1 MPSVTSIA
9 VEGGN
14 QMSNAIAVE
23 VIATRILELRGKKV
37 MLDRDLAKLYGVK
50 VKRLNEQVK
59 RNTKRFPDDF
69 MFQIT
74 KEEINS
80 LRSHFVTLNSR
91 SQFATLKQGQNIKY
105 LPYVFTEHGVAM
117 LSSVLN
123 SERAIQV
130 NILIM
135 RAFTK
140 LREILLTHKDL
151 AAKIEALEKKYA
163 EHDQTIKEIFEAI
176 KQLFQPPPA
185 KEKRII
191 GFRVYDTKKD

>member
-1 MPSVTSIA
+1 
-9 VEGGN
+9 
-14 QMSNAIAVE
+14 MSNAIAVE
-23 VIATRILELRGKKV
+23 VIATRILELRGEKV
-37 MLDRDLAKLYGVK
+37 MLDRDLAKLYGVPVK
-50 VKRLNEQVK
+50 VLNQAVK
-59 RNTKRFPDDF
+59 RNIKRFPGDF
-69 MFQIT
+69 MFQLSW
-74 KEEINS
+74 EEVES
-80 LRSHFVTLNSR
+80 LRSQIVTLNKSEPEVSR
-91 SQFATLKQGQNIKY
+91 RGKHIKY

-140 LREILLTHKDL
+140 LREILLTHKEL
-151 AAKIEALEKKYA
+151 AAKVEALEKKYA

-176 KQLFQPPPA
+176 KQLLEPPLT

-191 GFRVYDTKKD
+191 GFR